1 MTLLDPCQPPERIN
15 ILGVGVSAINMQ
27 QTLDQMVCWIANRVR
42 TYIIVCPVYTVMRA
56 QEETD
61 LGQIVNQAGLV
72 TPDGMP
78 LVFLSRW
85 RGQKQ
90 VDRVYGPDLLLAFSE
105 LSAREGYSNY
115 YYGGAS
121 GIAPQLADNL
131 RARYPGLPVAGTY
144 TPPFRDLSPQ
154 EEDEVASRVNQANP
168 DVVWVG
174 LGSLKQEYWMGH
186 FRQRLDAPILI
197 GVGAAFDY
205 ITGRIPQAPRWMQNM
220 SLEWLFRLMVE
231 PARLWRRYLLYNPRF
246 VWNVFL
252 QETRLKHWTLDE
264 S

>member
-1 MTLLDPCQPPERIN
+1 MTQSQDCPPPDRVN
-15 ILGVGVSAINMQ
+15 ILGVGISAINMQ
-27 QTLDQMVCWIANRVR
+27 QALDQMVCWIENRVR
-42 TYIIVCPVYTVMRA
+42 SYIIVCPVYTVMRA
-56 QEETD
+56 QEED
-61 LGQIVNQAGLV
+61 ALDHIVRQAGLV

-78 LVFLSRW
+78 LVILSRW
-85 RGQKQ
+85 HGQKQ

-105 LSAREGYSNY
+105 LSANKGYSNF
-115 YYGGAS
+115 YYGGAP
-121 GIAPQLADNL
+121 GVPEGLENTLTERFPNL
-131 RARYPGLPVAGTY
+131 IVAGAY
-144 TPPFRDLSPQ
+144 SPPFRDLTPQ
-154 EEDEVASRVNQANP
+154 EEEDIVAMINQAKP

-205 ITGRIPQAPRWMQNM
+205 ITGRVAQAPRWMRKL

-252 QETRLKHWTLDE
+252 QETRLKDWPLR
-264 S
+264 